1 LHVDSFFI
9 AGTDTGVG
17 KTVVAAGLARALR
30 RQGVD
35 VGVMKPFA
43 SGTPDG
49 TKYRVGDVRRIME
62 AAGVSDDIGLVNPQF
77 YPIPASPYA
86 AGRATG
92 LAADVPHVM
101 ESFSRLSESHD
112 LVIVEGMG
120 GVMVPILE
128 GYFLYDLIR
137 EMGIPAVLVVPTRMG
152 AVSHALMSARTCRS
166 GGVKVAGIVI
176 KDLDDGYRADELGS
190 DLAALAGLP
199 VLGTVPRC
207 ASLDHDVLADAVS
220 EGVDL
225 GLLRSP

>member
-1 LHVDSFFI
+1 MDSFFI

-17 KTVVAAGLARALR
+17 KTVATAGLARALR
-30 RQGVD
+30 RQGTD

-43 SGTPDG
+43 SGAPDG
-49 TKYRVGDVRRIME
+49 TEYRAEDVRRIMD

-86 AGRATG
+86 AGRVTG
-92 LAADVPHVM
+92 LAVDVQRVM

-137 EMGIPAVLVVPTRMG
+137 DMGIPAVLVVPTRMG
-152 AVSHALMSARTCRS
+152 AMSHALMSARTCRS
-166 GGVKVAGIVI
+166 GGVTVRGAII
-176 KDLDDGYRADELGS
+176 NDMDDGYRADELGR
-190 DLAALAGLP
+190 DLKDLAGLP
-199 VLGTVPRC
+199 ILGTIPRC
-207 ASLDHDVLADAVS
+207 ASLDPDALADAVS
-220 EGVDL
+220 EGIDL
-225 GLLRSP
+225 GLL